1 VAVTKPSMPRRRPK
15 NPEGRMSLREH
26 LAELRRRVVWA
37 VVAMVIGTIGGWFLY
52 GTVMEHVIMGPL
64 QDASEGG
71 QKVTLTYTA
80 IADAFNIKVKV
91 AVYIGLVI
99 SSPVWLYQIWAFITP
114 GLTKK
119 ERRTSLWF
127 VAFAVPLF
135 LSGVWVAIL
144 VLPKAIAFGA
154 EFALEG
160 SLNQPQ
166 AGTVI
171 TFAGRLIIALGV
183 AFLLPLFLVGLNM
196 MGLVSGKVM
205 GKHWRIAVFF
215 AFLFAAIVSPS
226 PDAVQMIIMAL
237 PLVGLYAASV
247 FISLW
252 FDRRRAKK
260 RGEDPIFGLD
270 DDESSPLTSD
280 GDGIS
285 DSSPIDAPERL
296 DRN

>member
-1 VAVTKPSMPRRRPK
+1 
-15 NPEGRMSLREH
+15 MSLRDH
-26 LAELRRRVVWA
+26 LAELRRRVTVAVLAMVAGA
-37 VVAMVIGTIGGWFLY
+37 VVGWFLY
-52 GTVMEHVIMGPL
+52 NPVMENLIIEPL
-64 QDASEGG
+64 ERASAHGQD
-71 QKVTLTYTA
+71 VTLTYRA

-91 AVYIGLVI
+91 AVYIGLVV
-99 SSPVWLYQIWAFITP
+99 SSPVWLYEIWAFITP
-114 GLTKK
+114 GLTRK

-135 LSGVWVAIL
+135 LSGVWVAIM
-144 VLPKAIAFGA
+144 VLPKAVAFGA

-160 SLNQPQ
+160 SLNQPD

-183 AFLLPLFLVGLNM
+183 AFLLPLFLVGLNL
-196 MGLVSGKVM
+196 MGVLSGKVM
-205 GKHWRIAVFF
+205 GKHWRLAVFF
-215 AFLFAAIVSPS
+215 AFLFAAVVSPS

-247 FISLW
+247 FISLF
-252 FDRRRAKK
+252 FDRRRAK
-260 RGEDPIFGLD
+260 RRSDDPIFGLD

-280 GDGIS
+280 DASIGDNA
-285 DSSPIDAPERL
+285 PIDAPERL